1 MNHLF
6 QKRVVF
12 ATNLLN
18 MPRNVEFNEEEA
30 IQKAMEVF
38 WKRGYNGA
46 SLRDLT
52 NAMKINSSS
61 LYNTIGD
68 KQELFVR
75 CVKHYTEIRKKDL
88 QNRLASAESPLT
100 ILVNYIHDAVAVIIT
115 EANSC
120 MAVKTAFEVATN
132 DLRVKN
138 ILKADSDFAYQFL
151 YSLIKKAMEQ
161 GEISTEEDP
170 ELLADYFIS
179 TWTGWYE
186 SYILHKD
193 SVKIKKMA
201 QYFIKQISR

>member
-1 MNHLF
+1 
-6 QKRVVF
+6 
-12 ATNLLN
+12 

-38 WKRGYNGA
+38 WEKGYHSA

-52 NAMKINSSS
+52 EAMKINSSS

-100 ILVNYIHDAVAVIIT
+100 ILANYINDAVTSIIT

-120 MAVKTAFEVATN
+120 LAVKTAFEVATN
-132 DLRVKN
+132 DQRVKD

-151 YSLIKKAMEQ
+151 SSLIKKAMDK
-161 GEISTEEDP
+161 GEIAAEEDP
-170 ELLADYFIS
+170 ALLADYFLS

-193 SVKIKKMA
+193 PVKIRKMA
-201 QYFIKQISR
+201 QYFIKQISK

>member
-1 MNHLF
+1 MA
-6 QKRVVF
+6 R
-12 ATNLLN
+12 T
-18 MPRNVEFNEEEA
+18 VEFDEEAA

-38 WKRGYNGA
+38 WEKGYNGA

-52 NAMKINSSS
+52 DAMKINSSS

-75 CVKHYTEIRKKDL
+75 CVKHYTDIRKRDL
-88 QNRLASAESPLT
+88 QRRLERAESPLT
-100 ILVNYIHDAVAVIIT
+100 ILVKYIHDAVQVIISGD
-115 EANSC
+115 NSC

-132 DLRVKN
+132 DQRIKD
-138 ILKADSDFAYQFL
+138 ILKADSDSTYQFL
-151 YSLIKKAMEQ
+151 YSLIKKAMDE

-193 SVKIKKMA
+193 SVKIERMA
-201 QYFIKQISR
+201 QYFIKQLSA